1 MGTVGNSLTSTAS
14 TPVTA
19 SAASS
24 STMFTGTSQYS
35 QDFQNVI
42 TRAVAIA
49 SLPITLL
56 TNQQTTL
63 TNESTALTK
72 LDTDFTALQTA
83 VQGIQ
88 SALDGSSYQTTIS
101 DPAVCSAT
109 VADGAQEGNYSIN
122 VTSPGA
128 YQSSL
133 TTTTWASTGGA
144 ASYTLVVNGADYTV
158 TATDDSAAT
167 VAAAINS
174 QYGNLV
180 NASAVNVGTS
190 TTPDYR
196 ISLQSATLGPVSV
209 DIQKTLGTSL
219 QTQQSPPGS
228 LAEYEVDGSG
238 QDEYSDSDTIS
249 IANGLTLSLLGTG
262 STNVTVTRSTSALS
276 DALSAFANAYNTA
289 ATDVAAQRGTSTS
302 TGAGALQGQS
312 IVFDLSNALSSMGIY
327 NSSSGQ
333 VTNLEQLGLDLGV
346 NGQFTYTPLTMEGT
360 DLTNSSDVN
369 SFLGSSTASASSLT
383 TSTWVSTGNPATY
396 TLVVGSNDYSISAA
410 ADSAAT
416 VAGAIDAQ
424 YGSLVQATVVNEG
437 TTDTPDYRISLQS
450 ATPGNVNLDIQN
462 SSGTSLQT
470 QQTTNGG
477 GFLGVAT
484 NALNNL
490 EDPTTGEIKTTET
503 DLTTEISDIGAQ
515 ISTKQTQVD
524 TLQTNMENQMT
535 AADAMIANME
545 QQYTYMT
552 DMFQAEQ
559 TEALQYA
566 NE

>member
-19 SAASS
+19 STSS
-24 STMFTGTSQYS
+24 GTMFTGTSQYS

-101 DPAVCSAT
+101 NPTVVSAT
-109 VADGAQEGNYSIN
+109 VADGAQQGNYSIM

-144 ASYTLVVNGADYTV
+144 ASYTLVVGGADYTV

-190 TTPDYR
+190 ATPDYR

-219 QTQQSPPGS
+219 QTQQTPPGS

-249 IANGLTLSLLGTG
+249 IANGLTLSLLAVG

-276 DALSAFANAYNTA
+276 DALSAFVDAYNTA
-289 ATDVAAQRGTSTS
+289 ATDVAAQRGTFTG

-312 IVFDLSNALSSMGIY
+312 IIFDLSQALSGMGIY

-346 NGQFTYTPLTMEGT
+346 NGQFTYSPLTMEGT

-396 TLVVGSNDYSISAA
+396 TLVVGSNDYSISADD
-410 ADSAAT
+410 DSAAT

-437 TTDTPDYRISLQS
+437 TAGTPDYRISLQS

-462 SSGTSLQT
+462 SSGASLQT
-470 QQTTNGG
+470 QQTTDGG
-477 GFLGVAT
+477 AFLGVAT

-490 EDPTTGEIKTTET
+490 EDPTTGEIKTTEAN
-503 DLTTEISDIGAQ
+503 LTSESSAIGAQ
-515 ISTKQTQVD
+515 IATKQTQVD